1 MRRKK
6 QTLILEFQ
14 MAHNVKSMFSMLEK
28 PWHGLGKVLTTP
40 PATVAEAIQVAGIDP
55 EIQTE
60 PLYLANGT
68 KVERNAVTSKA
79 TGFVYGTVG
88 PDWQAIQPAEAFAPC
103 QPFLDAKAATI
114 ETAGALDEGRRVWM
128 LLKLN
133 KPDSV
138 IVPQADDRVQKY
150 LLAAV
155 GHDGTLA
162 FRLGMTAIRVVCQN
176 TLSASIKSGE
186 SDHVRITHRTRN
198 AAQAIEAVTATIQ
211 AVDARFEKAA
221 EVFRALATIKI
232 QSAKQLEAYITAVFG
247 IKTKDK
253 ANAIETSTGRKAES
267 FADLLSGSASLSGHT
282 AVHAAKY
289 GDVEKMAEAATSRVL
304 ENVSHLFESGRG
316 QREQGIRGTGW
327 AAYNAVTEYCTWERG
342 HNADNRLNNVWLNKT
357 GPVAN
362 ALPMAVEHFLE
373 GKTA

>member
-1 MRRKK
+1 
-6 QTLILEFQ
+6 
-14 MAHNVKSMFSMLEK
+14 MAHMIKSMFSVNEK
-28 PWHGLGKVLTTP
+28 PWHGLGKVLETP

-60 PLYLANGT
+60 PLYLGNGT

-88 PDWQAIQPAEAFAPC
+88 PDWQVIQPAEAFAPC
-103 QPFLDAKAATI
+103 QPFLDAKVATI
-114 ETAGALDEGRRVWM
+114 ETAGSLDEGRRVWM

-162 FRLGMTAIRVVCQN
+162 FRLGTTAIRVVCQN
-176 TLSASIKSGE
+176 TLSASIRTGQ

-211 AVDARFEKAA
+211 AVDARFEEAA
-221 EVFRALATIKI
+221 KVFRALAAIKI
-232 QSAKQLEAYITAVFG
+232 TSAKQLENYITAVFN
-247 IKTKDK
+247 IKTKKD
-253 ANAIETSTGRKAES
+253 AIETTATESRKADS
-267 FADLLSGSASLSGHT
+267 FADLLSGSAQISGHT
-282 AVHAAKY
+282 AIHAAKY
-289 GDVEKMAEAATSRVL
+289 GDAEKMAQDVQSRVL
-304 ENVSHLFESGRG
+304 EKVAHLFESGRG

-362 ALPMAVEHFLE
+362 ALPMAVDHFLA
-373 GKTA
+373 GKVA